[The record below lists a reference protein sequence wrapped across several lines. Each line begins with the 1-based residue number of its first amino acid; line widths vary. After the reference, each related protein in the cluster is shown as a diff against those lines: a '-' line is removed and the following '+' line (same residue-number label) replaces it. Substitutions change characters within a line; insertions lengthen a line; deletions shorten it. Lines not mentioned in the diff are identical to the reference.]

1 MPANRTR
8 SFRDALFAGFLCLSL
23 LGPLAL
29 WVAEGAIEI
38 PLPSWLASEDAVYL
52 AGGQTRGDIP
62 GAASWEGFASG
73 ELQDAVESEV
83 GSFIPAKATALFTT
97 AGMQRGAIEAS
108 NALFG
113 WNCYPTFYDSDI
125 VAVPSEARLA
135 EMAQVRTEPWTQEV
149 SRTAEDVAAFA
160 ERHPELRV
168 LAYVGPDSQN
178 VAGSPTGELM
188 SDPVTYDGLQALFKE
203 HAGPFEWVSGAVTYD
218 EFLRNWYKTDHHWNI
233 GGAFDGYCRLARA
246 LGFGDEMLE
255 PTEELVFARP
265 LFYGT
270 FDRRGLDTTYH
281 DVIVDYG
288 FEDFPSMT
296 VTIDRE
302 QASVASLAHSE
313 WYSEGVWGSN
323 QYGSRYAEYFHTDY
337 GLIEIVNE
345 DSESEEELVIVG
357 DSYSNAM
364 ERFLAAHY
372 VTTYVLDPRHLD
384 ETADEFLAA
393 HQNVSDVVFVM
404 RSSNLTS
411 SATERFLGEGEG
423 VSADARG
430 GGAY

>member
-1 MPANRTR
+1 MSLAVRSPVPANKTR
-8 SFRDALFAGFLCLSL
+8 SIRDALFAGFLCLSL

-29 WVAEGAIEI
+29 WMAEEAGDI
-38 PLPSWLASEDAVYL
+38 PLPPWLASEDAVYL

-218 EFLRNWYKTDHHWNI
+218 EFWEI
-233 GGAFDGYCRLARA
+233 GI
-246 LGFGDEMLE
+246 
-255 PTEELVFARP
+255 RP
-265 LFYGT
+265 ITIGISAVPLMAIAGW
-270 FDRRGLDTTYH
+270 RGL
-281 DVIVDYG
+281 
-288 FEDFPSMT
+288 S
-296 VTIDRE
+296 
-302 QASVASLAHSE
+302 AL
-313 WYSEGVWGSN
+313 
-323 QYGSRYAEYFHTDY
+323 
-337 GLIEIVNE
+337 
-345 DSESEEELVIVG
+345 
-357 DSYSNAM
+357 
-364 ERFLAAHY
+364 
-372 VTTYVLDPRHLD
+372 
-384 ETADEFLAA
+384 
-393 HQNVSDVVFVM
+393 VM
-404 RSSNLTS
+404 RCLSRPRNSCLPGLFSMEPSTAAVLTPPITMSSLITDS
-411 SATERFLGEGEG
+411 RIFP
-423 VSADARG
+423 R
-430 GGAY
+430 